1 MNIIK
6 LYGGL
11 ALVVIGAIL
20 LFMAYLKWL
29 SGNWVLLLGLFFI
42 VAGCVDVDVFCY
54 FSHYPFLFWGGVVVV
69 FWIGV
74 VWY

>member
-20 LFMAYLKWL
+20 LFMEYLKWL
-29 SGNWVLLLGLFFI
+29 SGNWVLLLGLFMI
-42 VAGCVDVDVFCY
+42 V
-54 FSHYPFLFWGGVVVV
+54 GGVGMHV
-69 FWIGV
+69 FMQKRDGK
-74 VWY
+74 Y